1 MNNQACESGSS
12 NDFFHH
18 LSFPV
23 KQRDS
28 PELNFELPLP
38 WQRVVDT
45 GNPLLVGPAHFL
57 LIQVGCS
64 QLLKESE
71 KPLQGEAPSGQN
83 ENLSS
88 NSLGEDSASM
98 GEFQDQ
104 ED

>member
-1 MNNQACESGSS
+1 MR
-12 NDFFHH
+12 
-18 LSFPV
+18 
-23 KQRDS
+23 QRDS
-28 PELNFELPLP
+28 FELNFELHIS

-45 GNPLLVGPAHFL
+45 GNPLLVGLTHSLP
-57 LIQVGCS
+57 IQVGCS

>member
-1 MNNQACESGSS
+1 M
-12 NDFFHH
+12 
-18 LSFPV
+18 L
-23 KQRDS
+23 
-28 PELNFELPLP
+28 
-38 WQRVVDT
+38 QRVVDT
-45 GNPLLVGPAHFL
+45 ENLLLMGPAL
-57 LIQVGCS
+57 SLPVQVGCS

>member
-1 MNNQACESGSS
+1 MN
-12 NDFFHH
+12 
-18 LSFPV
+18 
-23 KQRDS
+23 
-28 PELNFELPLP
+28 
-38 WQRVVDT
+38 T
-45 GNPLLVGPAHFL
+45 GNPLLVGPTHSFP
-57 LIQVGCS
+57 IQVSCS

-71 KPLQGEAPSGQN
+71 KPLQGEALSGQN